1 MGFGRSI
8 GTSATDSSMSVRHGI
23 ARNIG
28 AALGLFAMLVV
39 TLLAPLHQAH
49 AANRDLAQANGEL
62 AAAVIC
68 HGDGVS
74 QADAPADADRND
86 VTAKCPICSLA
97 KQVGAVSVP
106 VAAGMPAVWNVAPA
120 RDAFAEAGPLAAPE
134 RAAQPRAPPVLV

>member
-1 MGFGRSI
+1 
-8 GTSATDSSMSVRHGI
+8 MSVRHGI

-28 AALGLFAMLVV
+28 VALGLFAMLVV

-49 AANRDLAQANGEL
+49 AAYRDLAQANGELL

-74 QADAPADADRND
+74 QADAPADPDRND

-120 RDAFAEAGPLAAPE
+120 RDAFAEPGPLATPE

>member
-1 MGFGRSI
+1 
-8 GTSATDSSMSVRHGI
+8 MSVRHGI

-49 AANRDLAQANGEL
+49 AANRDLARATGELL

-68 HGDGVS
+68 HSDGAS
-74 QADAPADADRND
+74 QAGAPADADRND
-86 VTAKCPICSLA
+86 IAKCPICSLA

-120 RDAFAEAGPLAAPE
+120 RDAFAEPGSLATPE